1 MVCELDNSEVFSA
14 EHWEFHCGFVFNEHR
29 FRPPVLRLSWDPQVP
44 LGTHAN
50 PSGETHHV
58 HVEGTRKGA
67 ERVFAK
73 AIESYSDE
81 VERLSTAAGLTRTDE
96 KRGDKGDIL
105 DHFEWLALKLVRQE
119 KWYRLHKDT
128 DKSIQTI
135 KGGVRSACKL
145 TGIPVEM
152 VGLPSK

>member
-1 MVCELDNSEVFSA
+1 M
-14 EHWEFHCGFVFNEHR
+14 
-29 FRPPVLRLSWDPQVP
+29 
-44 LGTHAN
+44 
-50 PSGETHHV
+50 HHV